1 MPVAVSNQ
9 WTENSNAS
17 PAPFYLSTNGYGV
30 LRNTWAP
37 GSYNFDAPTQLTH
50 NESRFDA
57 TCLPRQDGGVN
68 GRIGGYEIYV
78 SDSTGSWGT
87 PVATGTFADTAA
99 AAKTVNFKP
108 KNGRYVRLRALGE
121 AGNRGPWTSAAE
133 ITATGT
139 PVP

>member
-1 MPVAVSNQ
+1 M
-9 WTENSNAS
+9 
-17 PAPFYLSTNGYGV
+17 STNGYGV